1 MGRVLCAYPYF
12 RVFRPKLL
20 AFLSV
25 CRLIFIP
32 LYLICNIKGQGSPLN
47 SDTMY
52 WLIQIVFGMSNGWL
66 GSNSLMTAP
75 VIVEDSEKEAAG
87 GFMTVWLVGG
97 LTSGSILSFFVM

>member
-1 MGRVLCAYPYF
+1 
-12 RVFRPKLL
+12 
-20 AFLSV
+20 
-25 CRLIFIP
+25 
-32 LYLICNIKGQGSPLN
+32 
-47 SDTMY
+47 MY

-75 VIVEDSEKEAAG
+75 VLVEDSEKEAAG

>member
-1 MGRVLCAYPYF
+1 
-12 RVFRPKLL
+12 
-20 AFLSV
+20 
-25 CRLIFIP
+25 
-32 LYLICNIKGQGSPLN
+32 
-47 SDTMY
+47 
-52 WLIQIVFGMSNGWL
+52 MSNGWL